1 MGIGKRLENA
11 RANQAAS
18 DALQVQVPKAHR
30 SPRAARNTSSRSRR
44 LLRSFVAGAVLSNA
58 VFLADILV
66 LVSDA
71 ALGSVAGEAVFAG
84 NAAVLAVLNLVCA
97 VKSWKVHASVRAENE
112 VSAPEGHYNENVPKN

>member
-1 MGIGKRLENA
+1 MELENVWKTPCKSGGFGRLA
-11 RANQAAS
+11 GTDSKGTSEPSAPLGIRAVVPSSAAQLCGRGS
-18 DALQVQVPKAHR
+18 AVQR
-30 SPRAARNTSSRSRR
+30 C
-44 LLRSFVAGAVLSNA
+44 
-58 VFLADILV
+58 FLADILV

>member
-1 MGIGKRLENA
+1 M
-11 RANQAAS
+11 
-18 DALQVQVPKAHR
+18 
-30 SPRAARNTSSRSRR
+30 
-44 LLRSFVAGAVLSNA
+44 AGAVLSNA

-84 NAAVLAVLNLVCA
+84 NAAALAVLNLVCA

-112 VSAPEGHYNENVPKN
+112 VSVPEGHYNENVPKN